1 MRRFLFTLFSILISF
16 ILQTTVFRYFDL
28 GGIVP
33 NLLIIMTSG
42 YAFMRGDKSG
52 IWVGFFC
59 GLLVDIF
66 FGTYLGFYAL
76 IYMYLGFI
84 VGKFNKIFYPENI
97 LLPLALIVVTDFL
110 YGFIC
115 YCLLFMFRNKF
126 NLGFYMRSVI
136 VPEVVY
142 TSLAALVVYPIL
154 VRINTYLEDIEQRS
168 AKKFV

>member
-1 MRRFLFTLFSILISF
+1 MRRFIFTFFSIIISF
-16 ILQTTVFRYFDL
+16 ILQTTVLRYVDL

-33 NLLIIMTSG
+33 NLLIIMTAG
-42 YAFMRGDKSG
+42 FAFMRGDKSG

-59 GLLVDIF
+59 GILVDVF

-84 VGKFNKIFYPENI
+84 VGKFNKIFYPENV
-97 LLPLALIVVTDFL
+97 LLPLALIISSDFL
-110 YGFIC
+110 FGFIC

-126 NLGFYMRSVI
+126 DLHYYMMSVI
-136 VPEVVY
+136 IPEMVY
-142 TSLAALVVYPIL
+142 TTLAALFVYPIL
-154 VRINTYLEDIEQRS
+154 VRMNTYLEEVEERS